1 MFCPRKQSG
10 PSGEGRAARPR
21 GLRSGGVRLGG
32 VSGNRRGAIAML
44 CGTLLCLAAL
54 MPIHPARA
62 ANPLAFDLVALVAED
77 PGAASGVD
85 AVMRGA
91 HGQTRTAVRM
101 KIPASASYP
110 VTIPPQAF
118 LQFGLSASTL
128 VFAVESPELAQPV
141 TASVFFADEAGREK
155 LYQRRIDLKNRP
167 ADRTWFEEKV
177 DLAALA
183 GRTGTLQFE
192 TSSEI
197 IDEDELTLVYWSTP
211 RITQATAS
219 TEAPNLLFITID
231 CLRADHV
238 GAYGYPHPTTP
249 NIDALSAKGL
259 RFANAYANAPMTL
272 PSIPQIFTSQLFP
285 SRDEPLLTAP
295 FSNAGIPSAAF
306 VNNAWI
312 PLWLSQGAHAEPP
325 GTFDQIISGSLDARA
340 ITDRALAWL
349 GDNDQNRFALYLH
362 FLDAHTPYRP
372 PARWR
377 EIFVDPKYQ
386 GPVGDTFHDD
396 KGAAAGKYN
405 AKDQKKIIALYD
417 AGIRYV
423 DAQIQRILEKLKS
436 DHAFDNTLIVISAD
450 HGEEL
455 WDHGSFF
462 HGQSLYEEL
471 LHIPLIVKLPDS
483 VDAGRVVKRTVQGI
497 DLAPSILDWMNLPS
511 PDQFQGEKL
520 GNALDKEPR
529 DFIATATQAQFPTR
543 YAIRRGQ
550 TKLVESLDLAEV
562 QGFQLDKDPG
572 EANAESPQDPSADR
586 LMEDLRAARRILR
599 ERGFQAE
606 IVAAGVAEVVL
617 EMTSA
622 PVSGTFLTLDRRG
635 EQGILRL
642 APDGRKLAIE
652 GPASGFGFRFDRLKD
667 SNNLGARDL
676 ITVASASP
684 AEVPLEILLG
694 VNGKRPDANTFNLND
709 PELESSGPPTCDP
722 PGKGVRVCLWH
733 YPGEKVSAL
742 PEIKDPALRE
752 RLRALGYIQ

>member
-1 MFCPRKQSG
+1 MFSPRKQSG
-10 PSGEGRAARPR
+10 PGDERRVARPR
-21 GLRSGGVRLGG
+21 GRRSTGVRLRG
-32 VSGNRRGAIAML
+32 VSGSRPSIIAML

-62 ANPLAFDLVALVAED
+62 ASPLAFDLVSLVADD
-77 PGAASGVD
+77 PGAAAGVD

-101 KIPASASYP
+101 KIPAAASYP

-118 LQFGLSASTL
+118 LKFGLSASAL

-167 ADRTWFEEKV
+167 DDRTWFEEKV

-192 TSSEI
+192 TTSEI
-197 IDEDELTLVYWSTP
+197 IDEAEITLVYWSTP
-211 RITQATAS
+211 RITEATAS
-219 TEAPNLLFITID
+219 AKAPNLLFITID

-249 NIDALSAKGL
+249 NLDALSAKGL

-377 EIFVDPKYQ
+377 EIFVDPKYR

-483 VDAGRVVKRTVQGI
+483 VDAGRVVERTVQGI

-520 GNALDKEPR
+520 GNTLDKEPS

-550 TKLVESLDLAEV
+550 TKLVESLDQAEV
-562 QGFQLDKDPG
+562 QGFQLDTDPG
-572 EANAESPQDPSADR
+572 EANAESPQDPSAAH
-586 LMEDLRAARRILR
+586 LMAELRAARRILR

-606 IVAAGVAEVVL
+606 VVAAGGAEVVL
-617 EMTSA
+617 EMSSA

-635 EQGILRL
+635 ERGILRL
-642 APDGRKLAIE
+642 SPDGRKLAVE

-667 SNNLGARDL
+667 SNNLGTRDL
-676 ITVASASP
+676 IAVASASP
-684 AEVPLEILLG
+684 AEAPLEILLG

-709 PELESSGPPTCDP
+709 PELESTSPPTCNP
-722 PGKGVRVCLWH
+722 PAKGVRVCLWH